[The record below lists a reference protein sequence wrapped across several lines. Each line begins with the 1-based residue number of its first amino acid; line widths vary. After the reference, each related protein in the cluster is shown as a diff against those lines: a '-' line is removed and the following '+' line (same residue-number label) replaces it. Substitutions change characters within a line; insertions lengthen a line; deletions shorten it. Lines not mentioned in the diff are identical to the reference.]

1 MASLFFGAVIGMLA
15 GCSRRADV
23 LPSPQQEI
31 KAVPATPIAEKKADL
46 GEQTWNPEWDRIVEE
61 ALSPEMLSARVA
73 RDVRPFCPR
82 FNAMSDGDKRTFWAY
97 FFQALAGAEAG
108 LVPTADVRHTEVQVP
123 VKDTVTKRMVRSE
136 GLLQLTF
143 MDAQRYGCDFD
154 WKHDKGLPNHDP
166 GKTIFDPR
174 NNLLCG
180 IKILRNQ
187 LIDLHE
193 PLLTRKSYWET
204 LHPGTHGYRNF
215 ARQMAN
221 APEACGR
228 RTAQPRPR
236 LQHRI
241 EQALNAAFL
250 RRRNPASAQ
259 ISTTTTYDSKR

>member
-23 LPSPQQEI
+23 LPSPKQEI

-154 WKHDKGLPNHDP
+154 WDKDKQLSEKDP
-166 GKTIFDPR
+166 AKTILQPR
-174 NNLLCG
+174 NNLICG
-180 IKILRNQ
+180 VKILENQ
-187 LIDLHE
+187 LIAQRK
-193 PLLTRKSYWET
+193 PLLSLSGYWSTLRPGGLSYRIFAKQMT
-204 LHPGTHGYRNF
+204 NVPSVCRLAPSPGKTKT
-215 ARQMAN
+215 APAN
-221 APEACGR
+221 AEPATEA
-228 RTAQPRPR
+228 A
-236 LQHRI
+236 
-241 EQALNAAFL
+241 
-250 RRRNPASAQ
+250 RNQ
-259 ISTTTTYDSKR
+259 VTGLK

>member
-1 MASLFFGAVIGMLA
+1 MASLLFGAVIGLLA
-15 GCSRRADV
+15 SCSRRADV

-82 FNAMSDGDKRTFWAY
+82 FKVMSDGDKRTFWAY

-154 WKHDKGLPNHDP
+154 WDKDKQLTEKDP
-166 GKTIFDPR
+166 AKTILQPR
-174 NNLLCG
+174 NNLTCG
-180 IKILRNQ
+180 VKILENQ
-187 LIDLHE
+187 LIAQRK
-193 PLLTRKSYWET
+193 PLLSQSGYWSTLRPGGPSYRIFAKQMTNVPTVCRLAPSPGKTKTAPTRAEPAT
-204 LHPGTHGYRNF
+204 EAARN
-215 ARQMAN
+215 QVT
-221 APEACGR
+221 G
-228 RTAQPRPR
+228 
-236 LQHRI
+236 L
-241 EQALNAAFL
+241 
-250 RRRNPASAQ
+250 
-259 ISTTTTYDSKR
+259 K